1 MPRCRHAARRR
12 PQLLTAR
19 VPERHEAMNTKPA
32 PDAGHH
38 RSVVWY
44 RSPGVVAGLM
54 LAAIALFF
62 LLREHWAHVS
72 GNWVYLIL
80 LLCPLM
86 HLFGH
91 GGHHGGHGSNDHDAE
106 GR

>member
-1 MPRCRHAARRR
+1 
-12 PQLLTAR
+12 
-19 VPERHEAMNTKPA
+19 MNTKPA
-32 PDAGHH
+32 HDPGLP
-38 RSVVWY
+38 RSVAWY
-44 RSPGVVAGLM
+44 RSPGVIAGLM
-54 LAAIALFF
+54 LPAIALFF

-91 GGHHGGHGSNDHDAE
+91 GGHHGGHRSNDTDSE
-106 GR
+106 KR

>member
-1 MPRCRHAARRR
+1 MPRCRHAARGR
-12 PQLLTAR
+12 LLPPAVRKPAR
-19 VPERHEAMNTKPA
+19 YEAMNAKPA
-32 PDAGHH
+32 PDSGHH
-38 RSVVWY
+38 RSIVWY
-44 RSPGVVAGLM
+44 RSPGVIAGLM

-91 GGHHGGHGSNDHDAE
+91 GGHHGGHRSNDHDAE

>member
-1 MPRCRHAARRR
+1 
-12 PQLLTAR
+12 
-19 VPERHEAMNTKPA
+19 MNTKPA
-32 PDAGHH
+32 LDSGHP
-38 RSVVWY
+38 RPVAWY
-44 RSPGVVAGLM
+44 RSPGVIAGLM

-91 GGHHGGHGSNDHDAE
+91 GGHHGGHRSNDTDSAE
-106 GR
+106 R